1 MRSEPCQIG
10 SIRPRRQALERRT
23 LHPTRP
29 TVPSG
34 KQWFQNSNNWLS
46 RFVNLHTRRWRGQM
60 QKDDKPHWL
69 HKSATPSP
77 RATYTPD
84 FQIHKPNSPRRSHN
98 NLKLPSGKPSFQSSK
113 KLILCP
119 PFHTHSSSCPFYRP
133 FSLSNFLG
141 FIRQALSEGF
151 RHLGNQ
157 TFLWRRVWTLWKSII
172 FVALWVRGAGK
183 WCETM

>member
-1 MRSEPCQIG
+1 MLGRVSLLKPEQKYAPRLHQGWVVLSVCNHILEWPLSFYSQFESRRRWRGRMRNEPCQIG

-34 KQWFQNSNNWLS
+34 KQWFQSSNNWLS

-84 FQIHKPNSPRRSHN
+84 FQIHKPNFPRRLHN
-98 NLKLPSGKPSFQSSK
+98 NFPKQ
-113 KLILCP
+113 
-119 PFHTHSSSCPFYRP
+119 
-133 FSLSNFLG
+133 
-141 FIRQALSEGF
+141 
-151 RHLGNQ
+151 HL
-157 TFLWRRVWTLWKSII
+157 
-172 FVALWVRGAGK
+172 
-183 WCETM
+183 

>member
-1 MRSEPCQIG
+1 MPTAHQRLDSLAILLEWPFESRSRWRGRMRNEPCQIG

-34 KQWFQNSNNWLS
+34 KQWFQNTNNWLS

-84 FQIHKPNSPRRSHN
+84 FQTHKPNFPRLWKTLVSQFELCLICPLRRSSRVTRGRA
-98 NLKLPSGKPSFQSSK
+98 PSDA
-113 KLILCP
+113 
-119 PFHTHSSSCPFYRP
+119 R
-133 FSLSNFLG
+133 
-141 FIRQALSEGF
+141 
-151 RHLGNQ
+151 
-157 TFLWRRVWTLWKSII
+157 
-172 FVALWVRGAGK
+172 
-183 WCETM
+183 

>member
-1 MRSEPCQIG
+1 MRNEPCQIG

-23 LHPTRP
+23 LHPSKP

-34 KQWFQNSNNWLS
+34 KQWFQSSNNWLS

-113 KLILCP
+113 KFILCP
-119 PFHTHSSSCPFYRP
+119 PFHTHSSSCSFYRP
-133 FSLSNFLG
+133 FSLSKGAATDSASFV
-141 FIRQALSEGF
+141 
-151 RHLGNQ
+151 
-157 TFLWRRVWTLWKSII
+157 RRVWTLWKSNV
-172 FVALWVRGAGK
+172 FVALWVRGAGER
-183 WCETM
+183 CETM

>member
-1 MRSEPCQIG
+1 MPTAHQRLDSLAILLEWPFESRSRWRGRMRNEPCQIG

-34 KQWFQNSNNWLS
+34 KQWFQSSNNWLS

-60 QKDDKPHWL
+60 RKDDKPHWL

-84 FQIHKPNSPRRSHN
+84 FQIHKPNFPRRFHN
-98 NLKLPSGKPSFQSSK
+98 NFPKLFRASEFE
-113 KLILCP
+113 KLLLCP
-119 PFHTHSSSCPFYRP
+119 HFRTHASSSSFY
-133 FSLSNFLG
+133 
-141 FIRQALSEGF
+141 
-151 RHLGNQ
+151 
-157 TFLWRRVWTLWKSII
+157 K
-172 FVALWVRGAGK
+172 
-183 WCETM
+183 

>member
-1 MRSEPCQIG
+1 MLKGFGLNHLSLPKKLAAQELVPVIWGCLPVRKGFGLKTPSWPLFLLGLRFSSRCESWNGHLNRGDDGGDECEMKPCQIG

-34 KQWFQNSNNWLS
+34 KQWFQSSNNWLS

-60 QKDDKPHWL
+60 RKDDKPHWL

-84 FQIHKPNSPRRSHN
+84 FQIHKPNSYFVIFFLQIFTSHV
-98 NLKLPSGKPSFQSSK
+98 LP
-113 KLILCP
+113 
-119 PFHTHSSSCPFYRP
+119 
-133 FSLSNFLG
+133 
-141 FIRQALSEGF
+141 
-151 RHLGNQ
+151 
-157 TFLWRRVWTLWKSII
+157 
-172 FVALWVRGAGK
+172 
-183 WCETM
+183 

>member
-1 MRSEPCQIG
+1 MRNEPCQIG

-34 KQWFQNSNNWLS
+34 KQWFQSSNNWLS

-60 QKDDKPHWL
+60 QKTDKPDWL
-69 HKSATPSP
+69 HKSTTPSP

-84 FQIHKPNSPRRSHN
+84 FQIHKPNFPRRFHN
-98 NLKLPSGKPSFQSSK
+98 NFPKLQKVYFVSTLPHSFFVMLFLSSTFPLKGCNHGFDK
-113 KLILCP
+113 LCP
-119 PFHTHSSSCPFYRP
+119 KGLDTLEIKYFCGA
-133 FSLSNFLG
+133 LG
-141 FIRQALSEGF
+141 G
-151 RHLGNQ
+151 
-157 TFLWRRVWTLWKSII
+157 
-172 FVALWVRGAGK
+172 GK